1 MMDDIYF
8 TPETRLSTVFRTNSE
23 IITALASIELAEENI
38 QIITELLKEHSDFVL
53 DLSAKA
59 ALAERLDVR
68 IVK

>member
-1 MMDDIYF
+1 MDDIYF

-38 QIITELLKEHSDFVL
+38 EIVTQLLKKHADFIL
-53 DLSAKA
+53 ELSIKVAQ
-59 ALAERLDVR
+59 AERLDVR

>member
-1 MMDDIYF
+1 MDDIYF

-23 IITALASIELAEENI
+23 IIAALASIELAEENI
-38 QIITELLKEHSDFVL
+38 QIITELLKKHSDFVL

-59 ALAERLDVR
+59 TLAERLDVR